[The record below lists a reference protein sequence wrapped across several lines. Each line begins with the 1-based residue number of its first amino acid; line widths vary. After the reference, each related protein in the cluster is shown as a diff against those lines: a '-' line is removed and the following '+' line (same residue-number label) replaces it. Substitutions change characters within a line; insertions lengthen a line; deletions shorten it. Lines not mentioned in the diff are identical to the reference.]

1 MQWRSLSI
9 VKYKSSLITQWWSN
23 INNSPPSTPSG
34 TWKYVYHLYP
44 YILLLNYTMQGLHVH
59 SGLTRTQSPWHF
71 TKHSTSEINHIL
83 KPLKPSALTKQ
94 PSIHPFWYLEV
105 HYILLLHHA
114 MQGLHSTLT
123 STQLPWH
130 FTTSVRQNLIQTTSY
145 NQTLFTFPF

>member
-1 MQWRSLSI
+1 MTKSTRLSMPAQLQFHVPKRGSLGTRLMCR
-9 VKYKSSLITQWWSN
+9 YMFEN
-23 INNSPPSTPSG
+23 CFHSTFP
-34 TWKYVYHLYP
+34 
-44 YILLLNYTMQGLHVH
+44 GLHVH

-83 KPLKPSALTKQ
+83 KPLKHSALTKQ

-145 NQTLFTFPF
+145 N